1 MRRGGNPQG
10 VIGRRSG
17 WNQGKLAPILG
28 DNHNDLKMG
37 FYIRN
42 VQIDFCLFNLLIFIL
57 YYYDISE
64 GGEQDASKVDRSWMC
79 DKAE

>member
-1 MRRGGNPQG
+1 M
-10 VIGRRSG
+10 IGRRSG

-37 FYIRN
+37 FYIRI

-57 YYYDISE
+57 
-64 GGEQDASKVDRSWMC
+64 
-79 DKAE
+79 